1 VDAARDRRDPV
12 TRPVRLTLVVMAFCV
27 VAISALPA
35 VATAGAK
42 PGNPNPRPL
51 WSAFPLDPQRQTG
64 RPAARTGG
72 SAKAEPRRGP
82 SAAKQ
87 ARGDGSSWW
96 LVLTGT
102 LVVVAAAAAVA
113 AYPRL
118 RRVARRRRR
127 RRASSTIAIPYAFHS
142 PEGGLNMVN
151 RPRKFWERAA
161 SDEQPEDEPANEGGD
176 VKNPLERLAAYSAK
190 EQKQAAVE
198 PVQSDGESRGVEAVA
213 DGGAEAPDGA
223 ESGVEAVSDGG
234 AEASDGA
241 KSGVEA
247 LSAVGDEVG
256 SILNAA
262 RDAAAKMSRAA
273 EEDAATKRAEA
284 TAAADAELAEARRAA
299 EAERAEAARIRA
311 EADAYAADTRAA
323 ADAFAHESRAAA
335 EREAAATTEKAR
347 TRLESADAAVEE
359 KMRQAEAK
367 TRERLETLKAD
378 AERYEERLQ
387 RIFEVFR
394 GMSSELEALIAAR
407 GIVEAQAD
415 AEPSDA
421 ELEAALRPEPVN
433 SRVA

>member
-1 VDAARDRRDPV
+1 
-12 TRPVRLTLVVMAFCV
+12 MAFWV
-27 VAISALPA
+27 LALSALAA
-35 VATAGAK
+35 VATAAEGSK
-42 PGNPNPRPL
+42 PASPNPRPL
-51 WSAFPLDPQRQTG
+51 WSAFPLDQQRQTG
-64 RPAARTGG
+64 RPAARAGRST
-72 SAKAEPRRGP
+72 KAERRRGS

-87 ARGDGSSWW
+87 TGGDDSSWW
-96 LVLTGT
+96 LVVTGT
-102 LVVVAAAAAVA
+102 AAVVAAAAAVA

-127 RRASSTIAIPYAFHS
+127 RRAGSTAPIPYPFHS

-151 RPRKFWERAA
+151 RPRKLWGRAA
-161 SDEQPEDEPANEGGD
+161 SDEQPEEEPMSEGAD

-190 EQKQAAVE
+190 EQERPAVE
-198 PVQSDGESRGVEAVA
+198 PVQSEGESRGVEAVA
-213 DGGAEAPDGA
+213 DDRAEAPDGT
-223 ESGVEAVSDGG
+223 E
-234 AEASDGA
+234 
-241 KSGVEA
+241 SGVEA
-247 LSAVGDEVG
+247 LSAVGEEVG

-299 EAERAEAARIRA
+299 EAERAEVARVRA

-367 TRERLETLKAD
+367 TRERLETLRAD

-407 GIVEAQAD
+407 GIVEAQGD
-415 AEPSDA
+415 GEPSDA